1 VGGSGEARTEP
12 LGSVVVKAAAALA
25 AALVVLGVALVWA
38 EGMLLWI

>member
-12 LGSVVVKAAAALA
+12 LGSVVVKAAAAL
-25 AALVVLGVALVWA
+25 VVLGVALVWA